1 MSVFI
6 GFAKILPKILPN
18 LLGNITNITYICIV
32 IKLVTSKECA
42 TLKISDYA
50 KD

>member
-18 LLGNITNITYICIV
+18 LLGNIGNTTYICIV
-32 IKLVTSKECA
+32 TKVITPQ
-42 TLKISDYA
+42 IP
-50 KD
+50 